1 VAITFTKYLNTVRIV
16 ITASWIPGV
25 MTPVAWD
32 PETGEP
38 TAWEE
43 IGGSQVEVL
52 DPPLASRLFAES
64 HMPKV
69 GDIIIF
75 DAPPDQAGY
84 VTSRRVQG
92 RDMPKTTTI
101 PGNSPNPVTYVFAV
115 ANGPSSWTVTAVG
128 QDDSVTIS
136 RGET

>member
-1 VAITFTKYLNTVRIV
+1 MAISFTRHFGTVRIV
-16 ITASWIPGV
+16 IT
-25 MTPVAWD
+25 
-32 PETGEP
+32 TGND
-38 TAWEE
+38 
-43 IGGSQVEVL
+43 IGQTEVL
-52 DPPLASRLFAES
+52 NPPLASRLFAES

-75 DAPPDQAGY
+75 DAPPAPDLY
-84 VTSRRVQG
+84 VPFIRVQG

-101 PGNSPNPVTYVFAV
+101 PGNSPDPVTYVFAV

-128 QDDSVTIS
+128 QDDSVTIL